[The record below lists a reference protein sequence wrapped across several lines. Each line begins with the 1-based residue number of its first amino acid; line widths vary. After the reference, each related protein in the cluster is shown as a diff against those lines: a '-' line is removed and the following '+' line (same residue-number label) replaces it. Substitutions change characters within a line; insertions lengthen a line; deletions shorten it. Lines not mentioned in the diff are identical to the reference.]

1 MKFLVVL
8 VLAVFTG
15 CHARQ
20 GMTHQPRPQVD
31 MVKDAFWD
39 YVARATVTTE
49 GSLKQLRQ
57 SELGQELNLLI
68 SESTEAISAFADTMR
83 TQVAPLTQ
91 DLMAKVTQEAELLK
105 ARLEKDLAAVSTN
118 LQPYTEDLTSALQR
132 HVEEL
137 KTNAESMDPESLK
150 AVMQQKTQELKE
162 QLDSSVKQMQDQM
175 VPITEEI
182 KQKMEQSMEEFQR
195 SMTPVAQS
203 FQTKLTQKTQEIR
216 DSLAPY
222 GEEFREILDK
232 DTRQLKKQL
241 TDLLKSFT
249 KLTQ

>member
-15 CHARQ
+15 CHGRLV
-20 GMTHQPRPQVD
+20 HQPRPQVA

-39 YVARATVTTE
+39 YVARATLTSE
-49 GSLKQLRQ
+49 DSLKQIRE
-57 SELGQELNLLI
+57 SALGHELNVLI
-68 SESTEAISAFADTMR
+68 SESTEAIKTFADTMR

-118 LQPYTEDLTSALQR
+118 LQPYTEDLESALQR

-137 KTNAESMDPESLK
+137 KSGAESMDPESLK
-150 AVMQQKTQELKE
+150 AVMQQKSQELKE
-162 QLDSSVKQMQDQM
+162 QLDTSVKQMQDRM

-182 KQKMEQSMEEFQR
+182 KQKMEQSLEEFQR
-195 SMTPVAQS
+195 SMVPVAQS
-203 FQTKLTQKTQEIR
+203 FQTQLTQKTQEIQEN
-216 DSLAPY
+216 LAPY
-222 GEEFREILDK
+222 GEEIRVRLDK
-232 DTRQLKKQL
+232 DTEQLKKQL
-241 TDLLKSFT
+241 SALWSSFT